1 MVKPKSAGSILN
13 RLVETTGG
21 GTLNL
26 GCLLESDIDTIESSL
41 RTKMEELISAG
52 EIEQAEAVEDT
63 INSLDHVPVCDENYM
78 RDVLVGAGVKEE
90 LAGAI
95 GGRRYKETYSGEK
108 SRY

>member
-1 MVKPKSAGSILN
+1 MVKSKSAGSMLN

-26 GCLLESDIDTIESSL
+26 GCLLESEIDTIESSL

-63 INSLDHVPVCDENYM
+63 MNSLDKVPVCEGERLSDKHFESMM
-78 RDVLVGAGVKEE
+78 RDRA
-90 LAGAI
+90 
-95 GGRRYKETYSGEK
+95 RYL
-108 SRY
+108 